1 MIKKIFP
8 LVLLLIT
15 ILFFG
20 CSEKEQ
26 QANIDI
32 IDYDITIDFPS
43 PGEMVVSATMSCTNQ
58 ENTQQF
64 EFLLNPAVGIHSIS
78 IKNNDAWLEVDYERE
93 DNKVG
98 LSIPDSLVSIEQI
111 LRFDYLFPLEQQLG
125 NFFYIDRGFRWYPMI
140 IDEVANVRISATVFP
155 RYSMFSCGDLVGVTE
170 AGTHLTYVWET
181 QIPVFKIPVVLIPTD
196 MYTKI
201 STPCN
206 DNEIAFYILKENP
219 ETDPLLLGEACAM
232 FGYCEA
238 LIGTYPHDKLTFIE
252 SDSFEDM
259 SFIASGLVLVSSEFM
274 EQFRHGYT
282 QGLHLP
288 IAMQWFGSGVF
299 ATFQDDG
306 FWFFSLSLPHYLRLM
321 AVQRFEGNESFSRG
335 LIGPYDLYQVYA
347 DDEDDMPVIDVDML
361 DSPAKGYAI
370 TGKGPLIFDQLRRA
384 MGEEQWVN
392 FLRGLYANYL
402 GKTMTYEEFTE
413 ELSEYTEPKLMK
425 KFNKMTHSKGEI
437 SQ

>member
-8 LVLLLIT
+8 FVVLFMT
-15 ILFFG
+15 ILFCG

-26 QANIDI
+26 TTHIDI
-32 IDYDITIDFPS
+32 TDYNITIDFPS
-43 PGEMVVSATMSCTNQ
+43 PGEMVVSATMSCLNQ
-58 ENTQQF
+58 ENSQQF
-64 EFLLNPAVGIHSIS
+64 EFLLNPMVSIHSVS
-78 IKNNDAWLEVDYERE
+78 IKNNDAWLEVAYERE
-93 DNKVG
+93 DDKVG
-98 LSIPDSLVSIEQI
+98 LSIPDSLVSIDQI

-170 AGTHLTYVWET
+170 AGTHLTYIWET
-181 QIPVFKIPVVLIPTD
+181 QIPVFKIPVVLIATD

-201 STPCN
+201 SAPCN
-206 DNEIAFYILKENP
+206 DNEIIFYVLDENP

-232 FGYCEA
+232 FGYCES
-238 LIGTYPHDKLTFIE
+238 LIGTYPHEKLTFIE
-252 SDSFEDM
+252 STAFEDM
-259 SFIASGLVLVSSEFM
+259 SFIASGLVLVSSDFM

-299 ATFQDDG
+299 ATFQDEG

-335 LIGPYDLYQVYA
+335 LIGPYDLYQIYA
-347 DDEDDMPVIDVDML
+347 DAEDDMPVVDVDML
-361 DSPAKGYAI
+361 DSQAKGYAI
-370 TGKGPLIFDQLRRA
+370 TGKGPLIFDRLRREI
-384 MGEEQWVN
+384 GEEQWVN
-392 FLRGLYANYL
+392 FLRSLYVDHL

-413 ELSEYTEPKLMK
+413 ELSEYAEPKLVK
-425 KFNKMTHSKGEI
+425 KFNNMTHSKGVI